1 MMMKMKSAVAL
12 VVLALVL
19 AGCIGAA
26 RNAAGQCTGSCPF
39 GTTPSADGCAC
50 VPDSWAGDWYSVSI
64 IAVLTLVFAM
74 ALLYMAAEGFDL
86 QHLKLSL
93 REEFVQSIITVII
106 IAGLAAFIWSAD
118 NFILPQL
125 AATAHITTADLSP
138 ANMDLPSHDIP
149 VCAQVWPGGS
159 FKPFAFAQCYTETVK
174 STLSSFTATIE
185 SLAISIGKA
194 SSVTTYC
201 QLLGSTLGFAITS
214 LRYVGSTQGT
224 LGLAMTALTTAQIT
238 MHAQALLLSLSQQF
252 LVFLLPLGA
261 LLRCI
266 KPTRQA
272 GGALIAIA
280 VGFYFIYPLMILV
293 DYTMVADKA
302 FKELAPDGSR
312 NYFAKPDFP
321 PEIKCDEMGAC
332 RGDAEY
338 LDKLVGSTSHA
349 DAKAHFIE
357 PMAFW
362 TIIVSIL
369 LPVMNLL
376 ITLTFIRWFSSAMG
390 SEIEVSQL
398 ARVT

>member
-1 MMMKMKSAVAL
+1 
-12 VVLALVL
+12 
-19 AGCIGAA
+19 
-26 RNAAGQCTGSCPF
+26 
-39 GTTPSADGCAC
+39 
-50 VPDSWAGDWYSVSI
+50 VPDSWLGDWYSISL
-64 IAVLTLVFAM
+64 IAIFTLIFAI
-74 ALLYMAAEGFDL
+74 AILYMVAEGFDL

-93 REEFVQSIITVII
+93 REEFVQSVITILIIF
-106 IAGLAAFIWSAD
+106 GLAAFIWSAE
-118 NFILPQL
+118 NYILPQL

-138 ANMDLPSHDIP
+138 TNPDLPSHDLP

-174 STLSSFTATIE
+174 STLASFTGTIE

-201 QLLGSTLGFAITS
+201 QVLGGTLGFAITS

-238 MHAQALLLSLSQQF
+238 MYAQALMLSLAQQF
-252 LVFLLPLGA
+252 LVFLLPLGV
-261 LLRCI
+261 LLRSLR
-266 KPTRQA
+266 PTRQA

-280 VGFYFIYPLMILV
+280 VGFYFIYPLMMLV
-293 DYTMVADKA
+293 DYTMVKDKA
-302 FKELAPDGSR
+302 FAAGNAYSGAKVLDNIPPQITCNELGEC
-312 NYFAKPDFP
+312 K
-321 PEIKCDEMGAC
+321 
-332 RGDAEY
+332 GDAQY
-338 LDKLVGSTSHA
+338 LDALVGSASHA
-349 DAKAHFIE
+349 NAKSQFIE

-362 TIIVSIL
+362 TIIISIL